1 MERNIDF
8 KNFLV
13 TKTKITGE
21 MYCDGKYI
29 MELGCKLTEL
39 SQDTDYQITLYK
51 YFRHAALTYLK
62 ITATYPFNNDT
73 IH

>member
-8 KNFLV
+8 KNFSV
-13 TKTKITGE
+13 TNTNITGE

-29 MELGCKLTEL
+29 MELGCRLVELTKEL
-39 SQDTDYQITLYK
+39 EAPVTLCK
-51 YFRHAALTYLK
+51 YFRQAAITYLK
-62 ITATYPFNNDT
+62 ITATYPFDNNT